1 MREGRLLMRK
11 TYHAYIL
18 IAPLMA
24 GCVLF
29 YIVPFA
35 LILRHSFLR
44 GSGRSA
50 QFVGLENY
58 MEVIGSEAFARA
70 FGNSMLFLAVG
81 VPLIML
87 VSY

>member
-1 MREGRLLMRK
+1 MRK

-24 GCVLF
+24 GCVPF

-50 QFVGLENY
+50 PFVGLENY

-70 FGNSMLFLAVG
+70 LSAIPCCSSPWACRLLCWF
-81 VPLIML
+81 PT
-87 VSY
+87 

>member
-1 MREGRLLMRK
+1 MGEGWLLMRK

-50 QFVGLENY
+50 P
-58 MEVIGSEAFARA
+58 SSSRRA
-70 FGNSMLFLAVG
+70 LNPFPN
-81 VPLIML
+81 P
-87 VSY
+87 